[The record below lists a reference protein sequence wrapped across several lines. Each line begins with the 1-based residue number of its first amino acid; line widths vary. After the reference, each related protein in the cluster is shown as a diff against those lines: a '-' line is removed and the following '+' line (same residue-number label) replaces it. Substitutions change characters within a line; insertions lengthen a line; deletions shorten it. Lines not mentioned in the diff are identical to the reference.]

1 MIPVWSPEAI
11 GDFAALR
18 AYIEQNRT
26 ILRPRNALRFT
37 SSGTLKHYFPTIPK
51 WGDPAESLEHA
62 NS

>member
-11 GDFAALR
+11 GDLAALR
-18 AYIEQNRT
+18 AYIEQDDPT
-26 ILRPRNALRFT
+26 AAQRFT
-37 SSGTLKHYFPTIPK
+37 SSGTLKHCFPAIPK